1 MKTLTNPFNYVKNTR
16 QSYSKFYQKEFT
28 EVEVQVDSEDPAW
41 IPLNTLL
48 AMRSIYNKEYYDYAW

>member
-1 MKTLTNPFNYVKNTR
+1 MMMRTLTNPFNFVKNTR

-41 IPLNTLL
+41 IPLDTLIAITEKYESL
-48 AMRSIYNKEYYDYAW
+48 

>member
-1 MKTLTNPFNYVKNTR
+1 MMKTLTNPFNFVKNTR

-41 IPLNTLL
+41 IPLDTLL
-48 AMRSIYNKEYYDYAW
+48 AIMEKYESV

>member
-1 MKTLTNPFNYVKNTR
+1 MMKTLTNPFNFVKNTR

-41 IPLNTLL
+41 IPLDTLI
-48 AMRSIYNKEYYDYAW
+48 AITEKYESV